1 MQPIEMLGDAFEKQ
15 LFGYCSNTDDTERLD
30 IKEIFYFYFKNIKIR

>member
-15 LFGYCSNTDDTERLD
+15 LFGYCSNTDDTER
-30 IKEIFYFYFKNIKIR
+30 RG